1 MKTPSMAMSWRAGGW
16 RLLAARVVLVAMVA
30 WSCYFLAL
38 SGERFRWER
47 RCAFDCLP
55 YAVTQQE
62 RDATHRARDWEKPLV
77 LALAPWGYGLA
88 VGVRRLRRRHI
99 NT

>member
-1 MKTPSMAMSWRAGGW
+1 MPLRNHWW
-16 RLLAARVVLVAMVA
+16 RLLVILTVLVAMVA

-47 RCAFDCLP
+47 RCAFACPP

-88 VGVRRLRRRHI
+88 VGVRRLRRRQI

>member
-1 MKTPSMAMSWRAGGW
+1 MKTPMAMSWRTGWW
-16 RLLAARVVLVAMVA
+16 RLLVALVVLVAMVA

-62 RDATHRARDWEKPLV
+62 RDATHRASDWEKPLV

-88 VGVRRLRRRHI
+88 VGVRRLRRRQI